1 MSEGNTEILGNKSE
15 KEVPQIGTIIT
26 KNNLKAIIKYLKSH
40 KAKSPNNRPVITTLL
55 TTSRSNKLVDTSYGK
70 INLDLIT
77 SDGQGKN
84 KISGLKNA
92 NIESSLTRLSI
103 AHDVYIH
110 AEVENILNFV
120 NSFNPEEAIE
130 FEGGSFEGVGMEV
143 FVQLIQNGI
152 LRAIPEDV
160 DMSNPTEP
168 QPINYLM
175 GYWNTFTGNGNIKR
189 SKSNFEKTIRSATL
203 SMALSQQLE
212 KSIFGKILIKQ
223 IGDIISN
230 IASKHKPVTGYRK
243 MEINDYEVKIP
254 RNKEGA
260 IRRDGSLQNETIFAA
275 SVLNTFY
282 FETYDGF
289 KATVFQNLPV
299 DGSGLDYNELLQ
311 EFLSTPN
318 KSVTTE
324 TVRLN
329 LGLLTQEEYDIEQQK
344 FYKTLN
350 PAYLRQEAD
359 RIESMLFKDDINTY
373 PKD

>member
-1 MSEGNTEILGNKSE
+1 MT
-15 KEVPQIGTIIT
+15 P
-26 KNNLKAIIKYLKSH
+26 
-40 KAKSPNNRPVITTLL
+40 
-55 TTSRSNKLVDTSYGK
+55 SRSNKLVDTSYGK

-92 NIESSLTRLSI
+92 NIESSIIRLSI

-152 LRAIPEDV
+152 LRAMAEYV
-160 DMSNPTEP
+160 DMSMLTVPE
-168 QPINYLM
+168 PINYLM

-203 SMALSQQLE
+203 SMAIFQQLE

-223 IGDIISN
+223 IGDTIRN
-230 IASKHKPVTGYRK
+230 IANKHKPVTGYRK
-243 MEINDYEVKIP
+243 MEINDYAVKIP

-260 IRRDGSLQNETIFAA
+260 IRGDGSLQNETIFAA

-289 KATVFQNLPV
+289 KAAVFQSLPV

-318 KSVTTE
+318 KSETTE
-324 TVRLN
+324 SIRLD